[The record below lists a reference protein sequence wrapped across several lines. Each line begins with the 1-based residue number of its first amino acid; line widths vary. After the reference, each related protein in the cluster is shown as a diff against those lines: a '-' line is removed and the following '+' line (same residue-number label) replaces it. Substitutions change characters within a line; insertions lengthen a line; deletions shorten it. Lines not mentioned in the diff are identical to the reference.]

1 MRGYERNRSGL
12 MKAQDQRHGC
22 GVRAD
27 KAVSAILERIDIGR
41 DIPTSLSLEAQ
52 GRFFIGFY
60 HQWNAFFEKPE
71 LAAEAA
77 AETGDEEK

>member
-1 MRGYERNRSGL
+1 
-12 MKAQDQRHGC
+12 MKS
-22 GVRAD
+22 AD
-27 KAVSAILERIDIGR
+27 NSFDKHR
-41 DIPTSLSLEAQ
+41 AQ

-71 LAAEAA
+71 LATEAA